1 MAPELVSTPFTVTVP
16 SYDTISSTGTLAD
29 DAHPGPN
36 ANATE
41 LQRAAIRTPITPK
54 HRYMKIRSFVTA
66 QERDR
71 AISPTAARWEHIR
84 PDSVL
89 ICPMGYYYPP
99 GCWQKICDM
108 MMFTQSQGLHVG
120 MQELQDRCF
129 NPYDALG
136 TMRNEAIMIAQNEG
150 FEWLL
155 YLDNDV
161 MPDRDCLLR
170 LLNWQLPIVSPYVAE
185 PGTGRRLFG
194 PDWNPNQ
201 GIRPAKWTVLSM
213 LLMRTSVFNCMGTP
227 SRFWSDAIGADEGYH
242 FQTLWHYGHQPWV
255 DTNTQLVTAGGP
267 HYPLSSNR
275 LNPEQRRELWERI
288 SKNRVNG
295 PDRTV
300 ARGEDQGKEYM
311 PVATNPL
318 TIITQERKDLALVD
332 DGLTYEQ
339 RQQVHDF
346 ILRLRIDPP
355 NRAPVDPN
363 TPGVIDGEY
372 TPFVQPPGE
381 PPAPVNVQIW
391 GGG

>member
-1 MAPELVSTPFTVTVP
+1 MAQEPGPFVPTVP
-16 SYDTISSTGTLAD
+16 IIDSLSSTGTLAD
-29 DAHPGPN
+29 DAHPGPD
-36 ANATE
+36 ANAAE
-41 LQRAAIRTPITPK
+41 IQRAAIRTPVTAK
-54 HRYMKIRSFVTA
+54 HRYMKIRSFVTP

-71 AISPTAARWEHIR
+71 VTASTAARWEHVR
-84 PDSVL
+84 PDSTL
-89 ICPMGYYYPP
+89 ICPMGYYWAPS
-99 GCWQKICDM
+99 CWQKVCDM
-108 MMFTQSQGLHVG
+108 MMYTQQQGILVG

-161 MPDRDCLLR
+161 MPERDYLLR

-213 LLMRTSVFNCMGTP
+213 LLFRTSVFNCLGIP
-227 SRFWSDAIGADEGYH
+227 SRFWSDAVGADEGFH
-242 FQTLWHYGHQPWV
+242 FQTLWHYGHQPYV

-275 LNPEQRRELWERI
+275 LDPAQRKELWERI
-288 SKNRVNG
+288 SRNRVNG

-300 ARGEDQGKEYM
+300 GRGPDKDKEYKLV
-311 PVATNPL
+311 PASPL
-318 TIITQERKDLALVD
+318 TVITEYRHNLSLVD
-332 DGLTYEQ
+332 DDLTTEQ
-339 RQQVHDF
+339 RQEVADF
-346 ILRLRIDPP
+346 ILRLRTDPP
-355 NRAPVDPN
+355 NRAPADPN
-363 TPGVIDGEY
+363 VPGVVDGEY
-372 TPFVQPPGE
+372 VPFAPGATQPPG
-381 PPAPVNVQIW
+381 PVAVQIW